1 MVQMNDNS
9 LYTRFALELAL
20 IAYVALIV
28 LAGAFIVYS

>member
-1 MVQMNDNS
+1 MNDNNR

-28 LAGAFIVYS
+28 LAGACIVYA